1 MPKFAA
7 ILLSL
12 IVLFSSCKEKNE
24 RNKKRDEKAEET
36 LFVRLDPSVTGIRFR
51 NDLKENVNTRENVLS
66 YQYFFNGGGVAI
78 GDINNDGLEDIFFTG
93 NQVPDRLYLNKGG
106 MKFEDISG
114 KAGINTSKKHWST
127 GVTMAD
133 VNNDGWLDI
142 YVCQAGPAGEAR
154 KRENLLYIN
163 QKDGTFREMA
173 KEYGVNDGNRS
184 TQASFFDYDRD
195 GDLDLYVMN
204 ESKYFFVPLNKVFD
218 DLKDPRKMEAAS
230 GRLYRNDGDGHF
242 SDVTRQAGLLRY
254 GYGLGLVTADINLD
268 GRIDIYVAN
277 DFSVPDFLFINNG
290 DGTFSEML
298 KEMTKQVSWFGM
310 GADIA
315 DINNDGYPEI
325 GVVDMAAADHIR
337 SKTLMAS
344 MSNERF
350 RTMVEYLGYQYQYMF
365 NSLQLNEGPVP
376 GDPQR
381 MIFSNI
387 ALRAGVA
394 KTDWSWAALFAD
406 FDNDGWKDYFISNGY
421 VRYSLD
427 NDFQNK
433 LKETARKYR
442 GRIPAEIKEKLYR
455 EMPSEKL
462 PNILYRNDGELRFR
476 NISEEAGLGEPTF
489 SNGAAY
495 ADLDNDGDLDLVIN
509 NINDPAFVY
518 ENTASGRGN
527 HFVQFL
533 FEGGG
538 RNAKNMNARIEL
550 YGPQGKQTLE
560 NTASR
565 GYQSAMGEKLH
576 FGLGKSPEID
586 SFRVIW
592 PDGSLL
598 SVVNPGPDTL
608 YLIHAA
614 EARKTIS
621 RKASRSFPVKEL
633 NAGSLGINFVHR
645 ENQFDD
651 FEREILLPQRQ
662 SLLGPFLSAAD
673 VNGDGLADF
682 FIGGAAGQ
690 SGALYLQQRNGH
702 FKEIENAPWKADRA
716 SEDMRSVFFDADGDN
731 DPDLYVVSGGNEF
744 PEGDPRYRDRLYL
757 NDGRGHFVKATRALP
772 GLTISGLAVSAH
784 DIDGDGDTDLVVGG
798 RNIPGRY
805 PRAPRSVILVNDGKG
820 RFQDKSDEIAP
831 ELNGI
836 GLVNDIAWI
845 DLDGDGDEDMLLCGE
860 WMPIAALIND
870 RGHFKSA
877 EKKYPFQDF
886 SGWWYSLLIHD
897 INGDGLPDILAGNL
911 GENNKFHP
919 QADRPLHI
927 FADDFDGNG
936 SNDIVLSST
945 YRGELVPLRGRQC
958 SSEQMPFIKEK
969 FPSYRSFA
977 EADIEDI
984 FGSEKLSNAYHREV
998 NNFSSLYFLNT
1009 GKGFTSPHAFPPLA
1023 QLAPLNAMLA
1033 IDVDAD
1039 GIRDLMMAGNMYGA
1053 EVETPRYDAGNGLVL
1068 FSRPD
1073 GLKSELPSGTGFYAP
1088 GDLKDLIA
1096 IPRAGGGATYVIAA
1110 INNRPPRIYQVEA
1123 SPESRQL
1130 ISAGRH

>member
-1 MPKFAA
+1 MLKFA
-7 ILLSL
+7 ISLLFSLLLLSACT
-12 IVLFSSCKEKNE
+12 SKNEEGKSTEKNIGE
-24 RNKKRDEKAEET
+24 P
-36 LFVRLDPSVTGIRFR
+36 LFVRLDPTRTGIQFR
-51 NDLKENVNTRENVLS
+51 NDLKEDVNTKENVLS

-78 GDINNDGLEDIFFTG
+78 GDINKDGLEDIFFTG
-93 NQVPDRLYLNKGG
+93 NQVPNKLYLNKGG
-106 MKFEDISG
+106 MRFEDISE
-114 KAGINTSKKHWST
+114 KAGIKKKNWST

-142 YVCQAGPAGEAR
+142 YVCQAGPAGNAR

-163 QKDGTFREMA
+163 QRDGTFREMA
-173 KEYGVNDGNRS
+173 KDYGVNDGNRS
-184 TQASFFDYDRD
+184 TQASFFDYDKD

-204 ESKYFFVPLNKVFD
+204 ESKYFFVPLNQVFD
-218 DLKDPRKMEAAS
+218 DLKDSRKMEAAS

-254 GYGLGLVTADINLD
+254 GYGLGLLTTDINQD
-268 GRIDIYVAN
+268 GWVDIYVAN

-290 DGTFSEML
+290 DGTFSEMQ
-298 KEMTKQVSWFGM
+298 KKMTKQVSWFGM

-376 GDPQR
+376 GDPKR

-394 KTDWSWAALFAD
+394 KTDWSWSALFAD

-433 LKETARKYR
+433 LKETARKYH
-442 GRIPAEIKEKLYR
+442 GRIPAGIKEELYK

-462 PNILYRNDGELRFR
+462 PNILFRNDGALNFN

-495 ADLDNDGDLDLVIN
+495 TDLDNDGDLDLVIN
-509 NINDPAFVY
+509 NIDDPAFVY

-538 RNAKNMNARIEL
+538 RNANNMNARIEL
-550 YGPQGKQTLE
+550 FGPAGKQTLE
-560 NTASR
+560 NTATR

-576 FGLGKSPEID
+576 FGLGKNPKID
-586 SFRVIW
+586 SFHVIW
-592 PDGSLL
+592 PDASML
-598 SVVNPGPDTL
+598 SVLHPEPDKVYRISRT
-608 YLIHAA
+608 
-614 EARKTIS
+614 EARENTTEAVQKD
-621 RKASRSFPVKEL
+621 FPVKAL
-633 NAGSLGINFVHR
+633 DAKALGINFKHH
-645 ENQFDD
+645 ENPFDD
-651 FEREILLPQRQ
+651 FEREILLPHRQ
-662 SLLGPFLSAAD
+662 STLGPFLSAAD
-673 VNGDGLADF
+673 VNGDGLTDF
-682 FIGGAAGQ
+682 FIGGASGQ
-690 SGALYLQQRNGH
+690 PGALYLQLRNGH
-702 FKEIENAPWKADRA
+702 FKEIENAPWTADRA

-744 PEGDPRYRDRLYL
+744 PEGDPLYRDRLYL
-757 NDGRGHFVKATRALP
+757 NDGKGHFVKASRSLP
-772 GLTISGLAVSAH
+772 DLAISGLAVSAH
-784 DIDGDGDTDLVVGG
+784 DIDADGDVDLVVGG
-798 RNIPGRY
+798 RNIPGHY
-805 PRAPRSVILVNDGKG
+805 PRAPRSVILINDGKG
-820 RFQDKSDEIAP
+820 SFKDKSDEIAP
-831 ELNGI
+831 ELNGV
-836 GLVNDIAWI
+836 GLVNDIAWM

-860 WMPIAALIND
+860 WMPILAFIND
-870 RGHFKSA
+870 QGHFKIA
-877 EKKYPFQDF
+877 DNHYPFQAF
-886 SGWWYSLLIHD
+886 SGWWYRLLIHD
-897 INGDGLPDILAGNL
+897 VNGDGLPDILAGNV

-919 QADRPLHI
+919 EPEHPLHI
-927 FADDFDGNG
+927 FSDDFDGNG
-936 SNDIVLSST
+936 SNDIVLSSK

-958 SSEQMPFIKEK
+958 SSEQMPFIKQK

-984 FGSEKLSNAYHREV
+984 FGSEKLSKAYHRKAD
-998 NNFSSLYFLNT
+998 NFSSLYFLNT
-1009 GKGFTSPHAFPPLA
+1009 GKGFSSARYFPPLA
-1023 QLAPLNAMLA
+1023 QLFPVNAMLA
-1033 IDVDAD
+1033 IDVNAD
-1039 GIRDLMMAGNMYGA
+1039 GIRDLLMAGNMFGA

-1068 FSRPD
+1068 FSHPD
-1073 GLKSELPSGTGFYAP
+1073 SLRSGLPSATGFYAP
-1088 GDLKDLIA
+1088 GDVKDMLTIS
-1096 IPRAGGGATYVIAA
+1096 RADGRSKYIIVGV
-1110 INNRPPRIYQVEA
+1110 NNQAPLLFQVEG
-1123 SPESRQL
+1123 SRGNRKL
-1130 ISAGRH
+1130 TSMEIH

>member
-1 MPKFAA
+1 MLKFATA
-7 ILLSL
+7 LLFVLVLLS
-12 IVLFSSCKEKNE
+12 SCAGKKEEGK
-24 RNKKRDEKAEET
+24 RIKKSAENQ
-36 LFVRLDPSVTGIRFR
+36 LFVRLSPEETGIRFR
-51 NDLKENVNTRENVLS
+51 NDLTENVNTRENVLS

-93 NQVPDRLYLNKGG
+93 NQVPNRLYLNRGH
-106 MKFEDISG
+106 MKFEDISE
-114 KAGINTSKKHWST
+114 KAGIKKKHWST

-133 VNNDGWLDI
+133 VNDDGWLDI
-142 YVCQAGPAGEAR
+142 YVCQAGPAGDAR

-173 KEYGVNDGNRS
+173 KAYGVNDGNRS
-184 TQASFFDYDRD
+184 TQASFFDYDKD

-204 ESKYFFVPLNKVFD
+204 ESKYFFVPLSKVFD
-218 DLKDPRKMEAAS
+218 DLKDPRKMRAAS
-230 GRLYRNDGDGHF
+230 GRLYRNEGNGRF
-242 SDVTRQAGLLRY
+242 SDVTREAGLLRY

-268 GRIDIYVAN
+268 GWVDIYVAN
-277 DFSVPDFLFINNG
+277 DFSVPDFMFINNG
-290 DGTFSEML
+290 DGTFSEMQ
-298 KEMTKQVSWFGM
+298 KKMTGQISWFGM

-376 GDPQR
+376 GDPKR

-442 GRIPAEIKEKLYR
+442 GRIPPEIKEKLYR

-462 PNILYRNDGELRFR
+462 PNLLYRNNGDLNFS
-476 NISEEAGLGEPTF
+476 NINEEAGLGEPTF

-518 ENTASGRGN
+518 ENTASGQGN
-527 HFVQFL
+527 HFLQFL

-538 RNAKNMNARIEL
+538 RNARNMNARIEL
-550 YGPQGKQTLE
+550 YGPWGKQTLE

-576 FGLGKSPEID
+576 FGLGTEAKID

-592 PDGSLL
+592 PD
-598 SVVNPGPDTL
+598 
-608 YLIHAA
+608 
-614 EARKTIS
+614 
-621 RKASRSFPVKEL
+621 ASRISVKNPEPDKSYYINADQAVKGGAGNEAKAFPVKEL
-633 NAGSLGINFVHR
+633 HAEELGIDFIHR
-645 ENQFDD
+645 ENKFDD
-651 FEREILLPQRQ
+651 FEREVLLPQRQ
-662 SLLGPFLSAAD
+662 SMLGPFLSAAD
-673 VNGDGLADF
+673 VNGDGLTDF
-682 FIGGAAGQ
+682 FIGGASGQ
-690 SGALYLQQRNGH
+690 AGALYLQQQNGH
-702 FKEIENAPWKADRA
+702 FREIRNAPWNEDRA

-757 NDGRGHFVKATRALP
+757 NDGSGHFVKASRALP
-772 GLTISGLAVSAH
+772 DLAISGLAVSAR
-784 DIDGDGDTDLVVGG
+784 DIDEDGDIDLIVGG
-798 RNIPGRY
+798 RNIPGHY
-805 PRAPRSVILVNDGKG
+805 PRAPRSVILINDGKG
-820 RFQDKSDEIAP
+820 HFRDNSDEIAP
-831 ELNGI
+831 ELDGI

-845 DLDGDGDEDMLLCGE
+845 DLDADGDEDMLLCGE
-860 WMPIAALIND
+860 WMPVVAFINEK
-870 RGHFKSA
+870 GHFKRAST
-877 EKKYPFQDF
+877 KYPFNAF

-897 INGDGLPDILAGNL
+897 INGDGLPDILAGNI

-919 QADRPLHI
+919 GPDHPLHI
-927 FADDFDGNG
+927 FSDDFDGNG
-936 SNDIVLSST
+936 SNDIVLSNT
-945 YRGELVPLRGRQC
+945 YRGELVPLRGREC
-958 SSEQMPFIKEK
+958 SSEQMPFIKKK

-984 FGSEKLSNAYHREV
+984 FGSDKLAAAYHREV
-998 NNFSSLYFLNT
+998 NNFSSLAFLND
-1009 GKGFTSPHAFPPLA
+1009 GEGRFTVETLPSMA
-1023 QLAPLNAMLA
+1023 QLAPVNAMLA
-1033 IDVDAD
+1033 LDVNGD
-1039 GIRDLMMAGNMYGA
+1039 GLRDLMLAGNMYGA
-1053 EVETPRYDAGNGLVL
+1053 EVETPRYDAGNGLIL
-1068 FSRPD
+1068 FARAD
-1073 GLKSELPSGTGFYAP
+1073 GLQAEMPSETGFYAP
-1088 GDLKDLIA
+1088 GDVKDLIA
-1096 IPRAGGGATYVIAA
+1096 IPRAGDAKIYVIAA
-1110 INNRPPRIYQVEA
+1110 VNNGAPRIY
-1123 SPESRQL
+1123 L
-1130 ISAGRH
+1130 LNAGQENKKLSYSKP

>member
-1 MPKFAA
+1 MPKSASTLLF
-7 ILLSL
+7 ILLL
-12 IVLFSSCKEKNE
+12 LSSCTGRKEE
-24 RNKKRDEKAEET
+24 PETTEKSAENQ
-36 LFVRLDPSVTGIRFR
+36 LFLRLDPDETGIRFR

-93 NQVPDRLYLNKGG
+93 NQVPNRLYLNRGD
-106 MKFEDISG
+106 MKFEDISER
-114 KAGINTSKKHWST
+114 AGIKKKHWST

-133 VNNDGWLDI
+133 VNDDGWLDI
-142 YVCQAGPAGEAR
+142 YVCQAGPAGDAR

-184 TQASFFDYDRD
+184 TQASFFDYDKD

-230 GRLYRNDGDGHF
+230 GRLYRNEGDGKF
-242 SDVTRQAGLLRY
+242 RDVTREAGLLRY
-254 GYGLGLVTADINLD
+254 GYGLGLVCADINLD
-268 GRIDIYVAN
+268 GWVDIYVAN

-290 DGTFSEML
+290 DGSFSEMQ
-298 KEMTKQVSWFGM
+298 KQMTKQVSWFGM

-376 GDPQR
+376 GDPDR

-442 GRIPAEIKEKLYR
+442 GRIPPEIKEKLYE

-462 PNILYRNDGELRFR
+462 PNILYRNNGDLSFS
-476 NISEEAGLGEPTF
+476 NISEQAGLGEPTF

-509 NINDPAFVY
+509 NIDDHAFVY
-518 ENTASGRGN
+518 ENRASGQGN

-538 RNAKNMNARIEL
+538 RNARNMNARIEL
-550 YGPQGKQTLE
+550 YGPLGKQTLE

-576 FGLGKSPEID
+576 FGLGKDPKID

-592 PDGSLL
+592 PDGSML
-598 SVVNPGPDTL
+598 SVWNPEPDTV
-608 YLIHAA
+608 YRINAQ
-614 EARKTIS
+614 EARKGGV
-621 RKASRSFPVKEL
+621 RKEKKDFRVKTLDAE
-633 NAGSLGINFVHR
+633 ALGVDFVHH
-645 ENQFDD
+645 ENKFDD
-651 FEREILLPQRQ
+651 FEREILLPHRQ
-662 SLLGPFLSAAD
+662 SKLGPFLSAAD
-673 VNGDGLADF
+673 VNGDGLTDF

-690 SGALYLQQRNGH
+690 AGALYLQLRNGH
-702 FKEIENAPWKADRA
+702 FREISNAPWKEDRA

-757 NDGRGHFVKATRALP
+757 NDGKGHFLKANKALP
-772 GLTISGLAVSAH
+772 DLAISGLAILAR
-784 DIDGDGDTDLVVGG
+784 DIDDDGDTDLIVGG
-798 RNIPGRY
+798 RNIPGHY
-805 PRAPRSVILVNDGKG
+805 PRAPRSVILINDGRG
-820 RFQDKSDEIAP
+820 HFLDKSDEIAP

-836 GLVNDIAWI
+836 GLVNDIAWMDI
-845 DLDGDGDEDMLLCGE
+845 DQDGDRDILLCGE
-860 WMPIAALIND
+860 WMPIVALIND
-870 RGHFKSA
+870 KGHFKRAAS
-877 EKKYPFQDF
+877 KYPFDEL

-919 QADRPLHI
+919 EADHPLHI
-927 FADDFDGNG
+927 FSDDFDGNG
-936 SNDIVLSST
+936 SNDIVLSSK

-958 SSEQMPFIKEK
+958 SSEQMPFIKKK

-984 FGSEKLSNAYHREV
+984 FGSEKLSEAYHRV
-998 NNFSSLYFLNT
+998 AKNFSSHYFLNS
-1009 GKGFTSPHAFPPLA
+1009 GKDSFTSRVFPPLT
-1023 QLAPLNAMLA
+1023 QLAPVNAMLA
-1033 IDVDAD
+1033 IDVDGD
-1039 GIRDLMMAGNMYGA
+1039 GIRDLMMAGNMFAA

-1068 FSRPD
+1068 FSHPD
-1073 GLKSELPSGTGFYAP
+1073 GLRAGMPSETGFYAP
-1088 GDLKDLIA
+1088 GDVKDLIA
-1096 IPRAGGGATYVIAA
+1096 IPRAGGGAEYVIAA
-1110 INNRPPRIYQVEA
+1110 VNNGAPRIYLLDAERENEKLSYRV
-1123 SPESRQL
+1123 SY
-1130 ISAGRH
+1130 